1 MRVPAGLLSG
11 AAVTGLLAAGL
22 TAAAP
27 AASAVT
33 TAKTVTAVKTGTA
46 VKTATAVKAAAA
58 PAGVRAPWAELANA
72 ATGADLW
79 SRSSVSERPMG
90 SVTKV
95 MTAYVVIEAG
105 GLNRVITVP
114 EGIVA
119 YDKKYDAST
128 AGLVPGEK
136 LTALQLLY
144 AMMLPSGCD
153 AAYTLATAYGPGF
166 TAFVAKMNA
175 TARKLGLSKTHFSDP
190 SGLPNPGQYTNYSTV
205 RDLISLGRDAM
216 KLAVFRQV
224 VATRSYHR
232 GGRRRAPGAHLE
244 EPEPAADQLLRGDRH
259 QDRVHRRGRG
269 VPAVR
274 GAARQHDADRRGAA
288 LRGVRVGVRP
298 GRTGPR
304 RDRDAELG
312 LQPLAAA
319 PPRPIPRRPARRF
332 PRRSVP
338 RRSRGSSRRAARC
351 PCDRLSAVPLAVS
364 SPCDRM

>member
-27 AASAVT
+27 AASAAT
-33 TAKTVTAVKTGTA
+33 TVKTVTAAKA
-46 VKTATAVKAAAA
+46 AAAKAAAA

-95 MTAYVVIEAG
+95 MTAYVVIKAG
-105 GLNRVITVP
+105 DLNRVITVP

-153 AAYTLATAYGPGF
+153 AAYTLAVAYGPGF

-224 VATRSYHR
+224 VATRSYHLAAGAGHRAHTWKNLNQLLTSYSGAVGIKTGFTAAAGECLLFEARR
-232 GGRRRAPGAHLE
+232 GGTTLIGAVLHSAASESASDQAAP
-244 EPEPAADQLLRGDRH
+244 
-259 QDRVHRRGRG
+259 V
-269 VPAVR
+269 
-274 GAARQHDADRRGAA
+274 
-288 LRGVRVGVRP
+288 
-298 GRTGPR
+298 
-304 RDRDAELG
+304 RDATAMLNWG
-312 LQPLAAA
+312 
-319 PPRPIPRRPARRF
+319 F
-332 PRRSVP
+332 
-338 RRSRGSSRRAARC
+338 SR
-351 PCDRLSAVPLAVS
+351 
-364 SPCDRM
+364 

>member
-27 AASAVT
+27 AASAAATV
-33 TAKTVTAVKTGTA
+33 KTVTAA
-46 VKTATAVKAAAA
+46 KAAAA

-119 YDKKYDAST
+119 YDRKFDAST

-153 AAYTLATAYGPGF
+153 AAYTLAVAYGPGF

-224 VATRSYHR
+224 VATRSYHLAA
-232 GGRRRAPGAHLE
+232 GAGHRAHTWKNLN
-244 EPEPAADQLLRGDRH
+244 QLLTSYSGA
-259 QDRVHRRGRG
+259 VGIKTGFTAAAGECLLFEARRGSTTLIG
-269 VPAVR
+269 AVLHS
-274 GAARQHDADRRGAA
+274 AASESASDQAAPVHDATAMLNWG
-288 LRGVRVGVRP
+288 
-298 GRTGPR
+298 
-304 RDRDAELG
+304 
-312 LQPLAAA
+312 
-319 PPRPIPRRPARRF
+319 F
-332 PRRSVP
+332 
-338 RRSRGSSRRAARC
+338 SR
-351 PCDRLSAVPLAVS
+351 
-364 SPCDRM
+364 

>member
-1 MRVPAGLLSG
+1 MRVSSSLERVGEPMRVPAGLLSG
-11 AAVTGLLAAGL
+11 TAVAGLLAAGL

-27 AASAVT
+27 AASAAT
-33 TAKTVTAVKTGTA
+33 TTT
-46 VKTATAVKAAAA
+46 KTATNAGTAATAA
-58 PAGVRAPWAELANA
+58 PAGVQAPWAEVANA

-105 GLNRVITVP
+105 DLNRVITVP

-119 YDKKYDAST
+119 YDKKFDAST

-175 TARKLGLSKTHFSDP
+175 TAKKLGLSKTHFSDP

-224 VATRSYHR
+224 VATRSYHVAA
-232 GGRRRAPGAHLE
+232 GAGHRAHTWKNLN
-244 EPEPAADQLLRGDRH
+244 QLLTSYS
-259 QDRVHRRGRG
+259 
-269 VPAVR
+269 
-274 GAARQHDADRRGAA
+274 GAIGIKTGFTAAAGECLLFEARRGAA
-288 LRGVRVGVRP
+288 TLIGAVLHSASSESPSDQAAPV
-298 GRTGPR
+298 
-304 RDRDAELG
+304 RDATAMLNWG
-312 LQPLAAA
+312 
-319 PPRPIPRRPARRF
+319 F
-332 PRRSVP
+332 
-338 RRSRGSSRRAARC
+338 SR
-351 PCDRLSAVPLAVS
+351 
-364 SPCDRM
+364 

>member
-27 AASAVT
+27 AAGAAT
-33 TAKTVTAVKTGTA
+33 T
-46 VKTATAVKAAAA
+46 VKTAAAAKAAAA

-95 MTAYVVIEAG
+95 MTAYAVIEAG
-105 GLNRVITVP
+105 DLNRVITVP

-153 AAYTLATAYGPGF
+153 AAYTLAVAYGPGF

-224 VATRSYHR
+224 VATRSYHLAVGAGHRAHTWKNLNQLLTSYSGAVGIKTGFTAAAGECLLFEARR
-232 GGRRRAPGAHLE
+232 GGTTLIGAVLHSAASESASDQAAP
-244 EPEPAADQLLRGDRH
+244 
-259 QDRVHRRGRG
+259 V
-269 VPAVR
+269 
-274 GAARQHDADRRGAA
+274 
-288 LRGVRVGVRP
+288 
-298 GRTGPR
+298 
-304 RDRDAELG
+304 RDATAMLNWG
-312 LQPLAAA
+312 
-319 PPRPIPRRPARRF
+319 F
-332 PRRSVP
+332 SH
-338 RRSRGSSRRAARC
+338 
-351 PCDRLSAVPLAVS
+351 
-364 SPCDRM
+364 

>member
-22 TAAAP
+22 TAAP
-27 AASAVT
+27 AASAAT
-33 TAKTVTAVKTGTA
+33 TAKTATHAKA
-46 VKTATAVKAAAA
+46 ATAAKAAAAA
-58 PAGVRAPWAELANA
+58 PAGVRAPWAEVANA

-105 GLNRVITVP
+105 NLNRVITVP

-119 YDKKYDAST
+119 YDRKFDAST

-175 TARKLGLSKTHFSDP
+175 TAKKLGLSKTHFSDP

-224 VATRSYHR
+224 VVTRSYHVAA
-232 GGRRRAPGAHLE
+232 GAGHRAHTWKNLN
-244 EPEPAADQLLRGDRH
+244 QLLTSYSGAIGIKTGFTAAAGECLLFEA
-259 QDRVHRRGRG
+259 RRGSTTLIG
-269 VPAVR
+269 AVLHS
-274 GAARQHDADRRGAA
+274 AATESASDQAA
-288 LRGVRVGVRP
+288 PV
-298 GRTGPR
+298 
-304 RDRDAELG
+304 RDATAMLNWG
-312 LQPLAAA
+312 
-319 PPRPIPRRPARRF
+319 F
-332 PRRSVP
+332 
-338 RRSRGSSRRAARC
+338 SR
-351 PCDRLSAVPLAVS
+351 
-364 SPCDRM
+364 

>member
-1 MRVPAGLLSG
+1 MRVPTGLLSG

-27 AASAVT
+27 AASAA
-33 TAKTVTAVKTGTA
+33 TATKTVTAAKTVPA
-46 VKTATAVKAAAA
+46 ASAATAAKAAAA

-224 VATRSYHR
+224 VATRSYH
-232 GGRRRAPGAHLE
+232 
-244 EPEPAADQLLRGDRH
+244 
-259 QDRVHRRGRG
+259 
-269 VPAVR
+269 
-274 GAARQHDADRRGAA
+274 
-288 LRGVRVGVRP
+288 
-298 GRTGPR
+298 
-304 RDRDAELG
+304 
-312 LQPLAAA
+312 LAAA
-319 PPRPIPRRPARRF
+319 AGHRAHTWKNLNQLLASYSGAVGIKTGFTAAAGECLLFEARR
-332 PRRSVP
+332 
-338 RRSRGSSRRAARC
+338 GSTTLIGAVLHSAASE
-351 PCDRLSAVPLAVS
+351 SASDQAAPVRDATAMLNWGFS
-364 SPCDRM
+364 H

>member
-11 AAVTGLLAAGL
+11 AAVTGLLAVGL

-27 AASAVT
+27 AASAAT
-33 TAKTVTAVKTGTA
+33 TVKTVTAA
-46 VKTATAVKAAAA
+46 KAAAA

-72 ATGADLW
+72 DTGADLW

-95 MTAYVVIEAG
+95 MTAYAVIEAG
-105 GLNRVITVP
+105 DLNRVITVP

-153 AAYTLATAYGPGF
+153 AAYTLAVAYGPGF

-224 VATRSYHR
+224 VATRSYHLAAGAGHRAHTWKNLNQLLTSYSGAVGIKTGFTAAAGECLLFEARR
-232 GGRRRAPGAHLE
+232 GGTTLIGAVLHSAASDQAAP
-244 EPEPAADQLLRGDRH
+244 
-259 QDRVHRRGRG
+259 V
-269 VPAVR
+269 
-274 GAARQHDADRRGAA
+274 
-288 LRGVRVGVRP
+288 
-298 GRTGPR
+298 
-304 RDRDAELG
+304 RDATAMLNWG
-312 LQPLAAA
+312 
-319 PPRPIPRRPARRF
+319 F
-332 PRRSVP
+332 
-338 RRSRGSSRRAARC
+338 SR
-351 PCDRLSAVPLAVS
+351 
-364 SPCDRM
+364 

>member
-11 AAVTGLLAAGL
+11 AAVTGLLAVGL

-27 AASAVT
+27 AASAAT
-33 TAKTVTAVKTGTA
+33 TVKTVTAA
-46 VKTATAVKAAAA
+46 KAAAA

-72 ATGADLW
+72 DTGADLW

-95 MTAYVVIEAG
+95 MTAYAVIEAG
-105 GLNRVITVP
+105 DLNRVITVP

-153 AAYTLATAYGPGF
+153 AAYTLAVAYGPGF

-224 VATRSYHR
+224 VATRSYHLAAGAGHRAHTWKNLNQLLTSYSGAVGIKTGFTAAAGECLLFEARR
-232 GGRRRAPGAHLE
+232 GGTTLIGAVLHSAASESASDQAAP
-244 EPEPAADQLLRGDRH
+244 
-259 QDRVHRRGRG
+259 V
-269 VPAVR
+269 
-274 GAARQHDADRRGAA
+274 
-288 LRGVRVGVRP
+288 
-298 GRTGPR
+298 
-304 RDRDAELG
+304 RDATAMLNWG
-312 LQPLAAA
+312 
-319 PPRPIPRRPARRF
+319 F
-332 PRRSVP
+332 
-338 RRSRGSSRRAARC
+338 SR
-351 PCDRLSAVPLAVS
+351 
-364 SPCDRM
+364 